1 MKNVKS
7 IELLPH
13 VVTTRADK
21 NDFTSLDRVK
31 RKMASLNDVCFERV
45 RDTFYYGMFG
55 EFKLVVD
62 KKTGC
67 FNATKLCNEGG
78 KKFRNWTCLEKSKR
92 LMEYFD
98 RQNSGGQTYE
108 VKGGDKN
115 ELISKTTGQY
125 VCKELILD
133 IASWVSVEFYD
144 KCNRIIVDFYVAE
157 YKKKLDD
164 NRVVIK
170 QKDDKIDELMKH
182 LKESDKRHANMILR
196 LEESNKR
203 LEESNK
209 RLGIKLDDMADKN
222 DELLERNETIVDQ
235 NNRLETRVVSIQT
248 KLDVAVEDR
257 APQPDRIEA
266 REHFILLKR
275 NDDDYPYYTIRAQEV
290 NARNALRR
298 QEQLYD
304 KTTVL
309 LDIDLQP
316 NSKTLY
322 VRIKDDLRARGVAF
336 RYCKI
341 SIEESDVTEAE
352 LIEAMRAINDEKRR
366 VS

>member
-1 MKNVKS
+1 
-7 IELLPH
+7 
-13 VVTTRADK
+13 
-21 NDFTSLDRVK
+21 
-31 RKMASLNDVCFERV
+31 MASLNDVCFERI

-62 KKTGC
+62 KSTGC
-67 FNATKLCNEGG
+67 FNATKLCTDGG
-78 KKFRNWTCLEKSKR
+78 KQFKNWSRLEKSKR
-92 LMEYFD
+92 LIEYYESESSRSHLSGCHDFYEV
-98 RQNSGGQTYE
+98 SGGNNS
-108 VKGGDKN
+108 DAF
-115 ELISKTTGQY
+115 SKTTGQY
-125 VCKELILD
+125 VRKELILD

-144 KCNRIIVDFYVAE
+144 KCNRVIVDFYVADFKRKE
-157 YKKKLDD
+157 RAKL
-164 NRVVIK
+164 
-170 QKDDKIDELMKH
+170 QEKDDKIDELMKQ

-209 RLGIKLDDMADKN
+209 RLGIKLDDVLDKN
-222 DELLERNETIVDQ
+222 DELLDKNEAI
-235 NNRLETRVVSIQT
+235 ETRVVSIQT

-257 APQPDRIEA
+257 APQPDRVEA

-290 NARNALRR
+290 NTRNALRR

-304 KTTVL
+304 ETTVL

-352 LIEAMRAINDEKRR
+352 LVETMRAINVESSESLPHVVTTR
-366 VS
+366 

>member
-1 MKNVKS
+1 
-7 IELLPH
+7 
-13 VVTTRADK
+13 
-21 NDFTSLDRVK
+21 
-31 RKMASLNDVCFERV
+31 MASLNDVCFERI

-55 EFKLVVD
+55 EIKLVVD
-62 KKTGC
+62 KSTGC
-67 FNATKLCNEGG
+67 FNATKLCTDGG
-78 KKFRNWTCLEKSKR
+78 KQFSHWKRLEKSKR
-92 LMEYFD
+92 LIEYYEINPPHVEGCHDFYEV
-98 RQNSGGQTYE
+98 SGGNNS
-108 VKGGDKN
+108 DAF
-115 ELISKTTGQY
+115 SKTTGQY
-125 VCKELILD
+125 VRKELILD

-164 NRVVIK
+164 NRVAIK

-203 LEESNK
+203 L
-209 RLGIKLDDMADKN
+209 GIKLDDVLVKN
-222 DELLERNETIVDQ
+222 DELLEKNEAI
-235 NNRLETRVVSIQT
+235 ETRVVSIQT

-257 APQPDRIEA
+257 APQPDRVEA

-304 KTTVL
+304 ETTVL
-309 LDIDLQP
+309 LDIHLHP

-352 LIEAMRAINDEKRR
+352 LVESMRAINDEKRR
-366 VS
+366 VD